1 MSRESESTSN
11 ERRCQKLSQHS
22 KGQKRGLRRVNLKQ
36 KKELDQATQKK
47 KLMAMANR

>member
-1 MSRESESTSN
+1 MSRESESTSH
-11 ERRCQKLSQHS
+11 ERHQRISQHG